1 MVPNLGD
8 WRTIAEQAS
17 KEMDPNKLAAL
28 VGQLCCALNERDKRR
43 REINESATVVKSSLP
58 ADPALSRPS
67 SPIPSASRAYSESL
81 SSL

>member
-1 MVPNLGD
+1 MAPNLGD

-28 VGQLCCALNERDKRR
+28 VEQLCCALNERDKRR
-43 REINESATVVKSSLP
+43 REMNESATVLKSSLP
-58 ADPALSRPS
+58 ADSALSRS
-67 SPIPSASRAYSESL
+67 SLPTPLASQAGSESL

>member
-1 MVPNLGD
+1 MAPNLGD

-28 VGQLCCALNERDKRR
+28 VEQLCCALNERDKRR
-43 REINESATVVKSSLP
+43 REMNESATVLKSSLP
-58 ADPALSRPS
+58 ADSALSRS
-67 SPIPSASRAYSESL
+67 SLPIPPASQAGSESL

>member
-1 MVPNLGD
+1 MAPNLGD

-28 VGQLCCALNERDKRR
+28 VEQLCCALNERDKRR
-43 REINESATVVKSSLP
+43 REINESATVVKSTLP
-58 ADPALSRPS
+58 TDSALSRS
-67 SPIPSASRAYSESL
+67 SLPIPPASQAGSESL